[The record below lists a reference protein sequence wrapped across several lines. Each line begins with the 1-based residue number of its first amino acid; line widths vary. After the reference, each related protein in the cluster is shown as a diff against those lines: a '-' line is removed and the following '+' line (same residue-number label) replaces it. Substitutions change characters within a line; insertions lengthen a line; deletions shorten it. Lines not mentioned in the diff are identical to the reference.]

1 MNDQAL
7 EEATQKALTDAAQ
20 KAGEQ
25 AAMGFFERIVT
36 AYQAFIDKF
45 PPEYQWLVSL
55 IIGLAI
61 AGFLWNLIRRNWL
74 WILLAIFLF
83 PGILPVLQN
92 IFNSLTVLLT
102 GNKDL
107 G

>member
-1 MNDQAL
+1 MENQAL
-7 EEATQKALTDAAQ
+7 QDAAQ
-20 KAGEQ
+20 KVVTDAASEAGKQ
-25 AAMGFFERIVT
+25 AATGFFERVIT
-36 AYQAFIDKF
+36 TYQSFIDRF

-55 IIGLAI
+55 VIGLAV
-61 AGFLWNLIRRNWL
+61 AAFLWNLVRKNWL
-74 WILLAIFLF
+74 WIILAIVLF

-102 GNKDL
+102 GNKEL